1 MNHIELPTNLLSY
14 EFSSHEKVLDI
25 LPYGYDSQ
33 KVTYITDEEDS
44 LNSCPSRD
52 IFDVIGEKALET
64 AASIK
69 GGEKSVC
76 EDRNVVLVNQ
86 KRFSAPPAPK
96 FVRRGHEKTRNISQA
111 SFVKKASHHE

>member
-1 MNHIELPTNLLSY
+1 MELPTNLLSY